1 MNWNKKIKKKG
12 GRLCGIR
19 LSSRNSYYSEKNT
32 VKLSI

>member
-1 MNWNKKIKKKG
+1 MNWNKKFKKKG

-19 LSSRNSYYSEKNT
+19 LSLRNFYYGEKNT